1 MNSEEYLNNY
11 HEGAEFLPVVEK
23 FAHDLQGEVQAEV
36 ISIIAGRYA
45 KLEFLD
51 HAIEL
56 AETISDPF
64 TRDNTFAQ
72 IAAASITTGNP
83 DYAGALV
90 EAIEDPGVRSMAIE
104 NIAIKYAE
112 LGNVDRSLELVN
124 ELDDADHTLRGIALV
139 DATPSPRSI
148 ELALSITAP
157 ELRADTLGQLAAAAH
172 RAERTQDATE
182 LLAESLRAAEEIEF
196 SQSRI
201 YALISI
207 ASINR
212 EVGKTDRSLEIL
224 SHALE
229 LCEDFEGQQAWGL
242 SSTLA
247 RSEALA
253 QIVEG
258 LARLGQFEQADLA
271 AEQIE
276 DPYPFARASA
286 QQAIAY
292 YRAGQKEQAMTLLS
306 EALELVLEE
315 PVYGAQGM
323 LAKDAVLAELALSFA
338 TVGQLEKG
346 LAVTKNLTTED
357 QQNTALEQIG
367 KECARTG
374 NSDGVYETAKSITNN
389 YATTSYWLAVT
400 DVVRDSTDP
409 DLAHNTL
416 LEAAKQAVVIEDDYE
431 KALSLIEVAYR
442 FALINDSDKASEIF
456 IPALTTIKELDQEDK
471 KALSLLRM
479 DQRFRELNRK
489 PSEEER
495 HLLSQIRS

>member
-1 MNSEEYLNNY
+1 VTEEDTNDYQD
-11 HEGAEFLPVVEK
+11 GGEFLTVVEK
-23 FAHDLQGEVQAEV
+23 LAHDLHGEVHAEV

-51 HAIEL
+51 YAIEL
-56 AETISDPF
+56 AETIFDPF

-72 IAAASITTGNP
+72 IAAASITNGNS
-83 DYAGALV
+83 DYAGPLL
-90 EAIEDPGVRSMAIE
+90 EAIEDPAVRSMAIE

-112 LGNVDRSLELVN
+112 LGDVDRSLEFVN

-139 DATPSPRSI
+139 DATASPRSI
-148 ELALSITAP
+148 ELALSITSA
-157 ELRADTLGQLAAAAH
+157 ELRADTLGQLAAVAH
-172 RAERTQDATE
+172 RAERTSEATE
-182 LLAESLRAAEEIEF
+182 LVEESLQAAEEIEF
-196 SQSRI
+196 SQSSI
-201 YALISI
+201 YALIGV
-207 ASINR
+207 ASISR
-212 EVGKTDRSLEIL
+212 EIGDTDRAQEIL

-229 LCEDFEGQQAWGL
+229 LCEDFEGQPPWGL
-242 SSTLA
+242 SSTFA

-292 YRAGQKEQAMTLLS
+292 YRAAQKEQAMTLLS

-315 PVYGAQGM
+315 PVYGTQGL
-323 LAKDAVLAELALSFA
+323 LAKDTVLAELALSFA
-338 TVGQLEKG
+338 IVGQLEKS
-346 LAVTKNLTTED
+346 LAVIKNLNTEA
-357 QQNTALEQIG
+357 QQHTALEQIG
-367 KECARTG
+367 KECARAG
-374 NSDGVYETAKSITNN
+374 NSRGIYEIAKSITNN

-400 DVVRDSTDP
+400 DVLRESTEP
-409 DLAHNTL
+409 ELAHNTL

-431 KALSLIEVAYR
+431 KAVSLIEVAYR
-442 FALINDSDKASEIF
+442 FALINDSAKASEIF
-456 IPALTTIKELDQEDK
+456 IPALNTIKELDHDDK

-479 DQRFRELNRK
+479 DQRFRELYRK

-495 HLLSQIRS
+495 YLLSQIQSQ